1 MSERKRNIVLA
12 VFLAL
17 LIVTLMSFSLTKA
30 RYSAEPEAD
39 GEYSGDLEYIVSNQI
54 EINSV
59 DEFFNAIENGYT
71 NIQISDDVDN
81 PLVISGGVSDV
92 NSDLT
97 IDLNGHELQRNN
109 REPMLNVTAGVRL
122 TIIDTKGG
130 GGFYNPVGSV
140 LRISGGT
147 LTVAAGLFE
156 SGPRNNISL
165 AKREATGSEATGT
178 GEYAETQD
186 SGASYT
192 TAAGAELKE
201 SKKVTYYEKGEDG
214 EYGTG
219 SEKAMPVIT
228 PDVEDLGLDPE
239 TGAPRYHVNGNM
251 YFEKASSATF
261 GIAADTYLYYTLEGD
276 NIENTKIS
284 TEGSADFYYEYYVT
298 QGANGSVEYSG
309 AEAGD
314 LKVTVYGYKGV
325 KASANPTEAGASD
338 PNYAAIQM
346 ASGNIYVRGGSYTS
360 YFGEANTYCVRATG
374 GYMAASAGVGN
385 FEAHGESECVSIAY
399 NAPTEDEYLRVRG
412 GHFYSEKGNT
422 VSVTGGTMYVT
433 GGDFH
438 KDTTINGV
446 LSEKDPAADEKDPAA
461 GDNNA
466 VIHIGGGK
474 LFVGSADP
482 EGGAASERIQFSLKG
497 SYMYGIASTG
507 EEGEV
512 SVTDATFTFNGG
524 KVQNNTA
531 TGETD
536 NYGIYAQAGTVTA
549 KGCVFLLPDKN
560 SRGISAERGTLEVT
574 GSGSASAKEGGLA
587 TSEYSYFYID
597 ESVGGYGIYAAQN
610 GDTSAQAN
618 ENITITVDA
627 QIFVGQAMTE
637 NGTAGYSKLNGA
649 GIYMNAGTNSTIT
662 LGNTLVITAGNSVSG
677 IYVAG
682 GTIMQE
688 ADKKLVVVTGAKA
701 TGYTAGKKSFNDIGN
716 YNKDTDLVTAG
727 SVDVYKSEYTYGVYG
742 GGGSV
747 TLGNVYA
754 AVYGAY
760 AAGILTEKSGSNVI
774 VNGALAMRV
783 NGQSSATDPTDP
795 TLSVS
800 GISTES
806 GNITLKKGADVNVAY
821 GLGITARGGSVT
833 FEGAGGTSEVNT
845 VKITTGQGTA
855 VYINNGT
862 LNIGAEGNGN
872 ITAEI
877 ISTISGTSWATP
889 PPDLQGGVTNQSGG
903 VTNQSDGVYV
913 QGGSL
918 LSYGT
923 FNVTHTGVAN
933 DDQYVVN
940 KDNNTNNGSTLY
952 QTFVTK
958 SFAVRVEASSA
969 DTEVVIRKGT
979 IESVVDGEGDSQ
991 TGGGGGLYVGST
1003 GNTEVDIKVTLGRAL
1018 GANESVP
1025 DLDIQSYGNDII
1037 DTDISYKDNTNW
1049 EYRQSRTGGPAVE
1062 VNGGLLD
1069 IYYGNY
1075 SAKMGDGIR
1084 VKNGKVNIYDG
1095 TFIGADAYPPVAG
1108 GPIMAGAAASYGFKL
1123 YGGTVNIYD
1132 GTFGDPNAKGLAAGS
1147 GAFVMGTG
1155 AAENTKATANI
1166 YGGTFEVAG
1175 QAGFSVYQYV
1185 DVLFAEKGGEN
1196 GAGSDIYAKGYEAGM
1211 AVEVSDVNDNNTT
1224 ITVKSGTFEG
1234 KGSTT
1239 FSNGIWYGGTSS
1251 QLTIEGGEFIGN
1263 VTSGL
1268 YFNVAP
1274 GTGTNRSPSNVQLS
1288 GGKYKGV
1295 PQSDSYMWD
1304 EWNYHGAIGNPNSRR
1319 IGGLLG
1325 IEYEYNGLEIALESI
1340 IKSGYNIYNESGT
1353 AQLYSG
1359 SSSQSIRHNVSGQS
1373 VVVIKQ

>member
-165 AKREATGSEATGT
+165 AKRETAGTDSEGTGT

-186 SGASYT
+186 SGATYT
-192 TAAGAELKE
+192 TAADATLSEKKE
-201 SKKVTYYEKGEDG
+201 VIYYEKGEDG
-214 EYGTG
+214 EYSTG
-219 SEKAMPVIT
+219 SEKAMPVIE
-228 PDVEDLGLDPE
+228 PHVEELDPDPE
-239 TGAPRYHVNGNM
+239 TGAPRYHINGNM
-251 YFEKASSATF
+251 YFDEKSDTF
-261 GIAADTYLYYTLEGD
+261 GIAKDTYLYYTLEGD

-284 TEGSADFYYEYYVT
+284 TEGSADFYYEYYVK
-298 QGANGSVEYSG
+298 QGEDGSGSVSVSYSG
-309 AEAGD
+309 TTAGED
-314 LKVTVYGYKGV
+314 TLKVTVYGYKGV

-360 YFGEANTYCVRATG
+360 YFGKANTYCVRATG

-399 NAPTEDEYLRVRG
+399 NAPAEDEYLRVRG
-412 GHFYSEKGNT
+412 GHFYSEQGNT

-446 LSEKDPAADEKDPAA
+446 QSGASA
-461 GDNNA
+461 GVNNA

-497 SYMYGIASTG
+497 SYMYGIASMG
-507 EEGEV
+507 EGEGKGEV

-560 SRGISAERGTLEVT
+560 SRGISAERGTLTVG

-587 TSEYSYFYID
+587 TDAYSYFYID
-597 ESVGGYGIYAAQN
+597 ESVGGYGIYAAES

-682 GTIMQE
+682 GKIEQA

-701 TGYTAGKKSFNDIGN
+701 DGYSAGEKSFNDISN
-716 YNKDTDLVTAG
+716 YNKDTDLVKENRVVVSPSKYYT
-727 SVDVYKSEYTYGVYG
+727 YTYGVYG

-747 TLGNVYA
+747 MLENVYA

-760 AAGILTEKSGSNVI
+760 AAGILTENLGSNVT

-783 NGQSSATDPTDP
+783 SGSSSS
-795 TLSVS
+795 LSVS
-800 GISTES
+800 GISTEK
-806 GNITLKKGADVNVAY
+806 GNITLNKGADVTVAY

-833 FEGAGGTSEVNT
+833 FAGGASEENKNT
-845 VKITTGQGTA
+845 VNITTGQGTA

-862 LNIGAEGNGN
+862 LSIGSEGNGN
-872 ITAEI
+872 ITAKI
-877 ISTISGTSWATP
+877 KSTISGISWATP
-889 PPDLQGGVTNQSGG
+889 PSGSQGG

-918 LSYGT
+918 RSYGT

-969 DTEVVIRKGT
+969 DTEVVIGKGT
-979 IESVVDGEGDSQ
+979 IESIVKGEGDSQ

-1003 GNTEVDIKVTLGRAL
+1003 GNTEVDIKVTLGRTL
-1018 GANESVP
+1018 EANESVP
-1025 DLDIQSYGNDII
+1025 PLDIQSYGNDII
-1037 DTDISYKDNTNW
+1037 DTDINYKDGTNW

-1062 VNGGLLD
+1062 VNGGSLD

-1084 VKNGKVNIYDG
+1084 VKNGTVNIHDG
-1095 TFIGADAYPPVAG
+1095 TFIGADAYAPVAG
-1108 GPIMAGAAASYGFKL
+1108 GSIMAGAAASYGFKL

-1147 GAFVMGTG
+1147 GAFVMGT
-1155 AAENTKATANI
+1155 AAKKATANI

-1185 DVLFAEKGGEN
+1185 DVLFDEKGGEN

-1274 GTGTNRSPSNVQLS
+1274 GTDRSPSNVQLS
-1288 GGKYKGV
+1288 GGTYKGV
-1295 PQSDSYMWD
+1295 PQSDSYVWD

-1319 IGGLLG
+1319 IGDWLG
-1325 IEYEYNGLEIALESI
+1325 IEYEYNGLEIALKSI
-1340 IKSGYNIYNESGT
+1340 IKSGCNIYNESGT
-1353 AQLYSG
+1353 TQLFPG
-1359 SSSQSIRHNVSGQS
+1359 NSSQSIRHNVSSQS
-1373 VVVIKQ
+1373 VVVIK